1 MADVQNRNWLLIVLI
16 LAALYLLSAIFA
28 NITTVFEPSAS
39 TSNGNVAV
47 IPVKGTLLGEP
58 QSSGLSQSLDSQD
71 IVDMIE
77 KADNDDAIEA
87 IILEVNSP
95 GGSAVASE
103 EIARA
108 VEDTNKT
115 VVAWIREV
123 GASGG
128 YWVASEAEH
137 IVASPVSITGSIGV
151 ISSYLDYAGL
161 IEDYNVTYN
170 RLVAGEYKDMGTPW
184 KELTDEEERI
194 FQGKLDIM
202 YDYFVET
209 VAENRNKTV
218 EATEE
223 LAQGLIYTGEE
234 AVQNGLIDELGS
246 EDEVHAYIEDKH
258 NITVD
263 TVTYKQQRTFLSLL
277 GGVFERHGYAMG
289 EGVASELSSERQTTP
304 IRT

>member
-1 MADVQNRNWLLIVLI
+1 
-16 LAALYLLSAIFA
+16 
-28 NITTVFEPSAS
+28 
-39 TSNGNVAV
+39 
-47 IPVKGTLLGEP
+47 
-58 QSSGLSQSLDSQD
+58 
-71 IVDMIE
+71 
-77 KADNDDAIEA
+77 
-87 IILEVNSP
+87 
-95 GGSAVASE
+95 
-103 EIARA
+103 
-108 VEDTNKT
+108 
-115 VVAWIREV
+115 
-123 GASGG
+123 
-128 YWVASEAEH
+128 
-137 IVASPVSITGSIGV
+137 V